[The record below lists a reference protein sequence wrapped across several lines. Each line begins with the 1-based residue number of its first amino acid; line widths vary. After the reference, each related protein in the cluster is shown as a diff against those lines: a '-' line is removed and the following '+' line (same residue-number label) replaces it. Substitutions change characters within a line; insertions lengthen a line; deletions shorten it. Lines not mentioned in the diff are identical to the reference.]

1 MLLNIGLCHLKRQQY
16 REAVKFCKEAIDH
29 KPNNPKAFFR
39 LAVAQRENGELE
51 PSKESIL
58 TAIKLAPNDP
68 ALRAEYKVL
77 LDLMNKK
84 HKEWFQK
91 MNGFMNTSKMR
102 EIEEQDQE
110 EQILKEKL
118 LKKEFNWV
126 DDNND

>member
-29 KPNNPKAFFR
+29 KSNNPKAFFR

-91 MNGFMNTSKMR
+91 MNGFMNTSKRR

-118 LKKEFNWV
+118 LKKEFNLI